1 MQKFRIWINHNTK
14 YCTLKLIFFQL
25 LHAVLPHQTLLVKD
39 EKGWQNKYLFI
50 SKCGKISKP
59 LKTRLH
65 IIPEIK
71 SKTRRKLENLR
82 KACKRRFSK
91 FKISQLITS
100 FSTSS
105 PGFLAFTML
114 LMTTKVFFI
123 VISIGKVTDL
133 ETLSYL
139 TDNS

>member
-1 MQKFRIWINHNTK
+1 MQNFRIWINQNAK
-14 YCTLKLIFFQL
+14 YCTAKLIFFQL

-39 EKGWQNKYLFI
+39 EKWWQNKYLFI
-50 SKCGKISKP
+50 AKCGKP

-65 IIPEIK
+65 IIRKIK

-82 KACKRRFSK
+82 KACEKRVSE
-91 FKISQLITS
+91 FKISELITS

-105 PGFLAFTML
+105 PGSLAFTIL
-114 LMTTKVFFI
+114 LMTTRVFFI
-123 VISIGKVTDL
+123 VISIGKMRDP

>member
-50 SKCGKISKP
+50 SKCGKP

-65 IIPEIK
+65 IIRQIK

-82 KACKRRFSK
+82 KTCEKRVSE
-91 FKISQLITS
+91 FKISELITS

-105 PGFLAFTML
+105 PGSLAFTIL
-114 LMTTKVFFI
+114 LMTTRVFFI
-123 VISIGKVTDL
+123 VISIGKVRDP